1 MQLRFAWDD
10 RFIYVAM
17 QTPAHRFRATEASR
31 NVGIRDADLS
41 RADRVSLAF
50 DIDRDLLTSM
60 KIAFTRQGQTHDE
73 IDGYASWNP
82 SWYVASHES
91 AGVVTTEIAIER
103 SSLSASV
110 RAGDSWFIKAKTIL
124 SGEPDAYEMMPDA
137 ESRVRVDFR

>member
-1 MQLRFAWDD
+1 
-10 RFIYVAM
+10 M